1 MRLMN
6 KNKKFKFLQVSTD
19 EVFGSIEQ
27 GKFNEESPYNPNS
40 PYAASKAG
48 ADHLISAYFKT
59 FNFPGI
65 ITNCSNNYGPN
76 QFPEKLVP
84 LIIIKALQD
93 KMIPIYGQGQQMRD
107 WLHVDDHCS
116 ALLSIL
122 DKGKNGSRYL
132 IGGDNCIKNIDM
144 AISICKILDQMKP
157 LQNKKYENLINFV
170 QDRPGHDQRYAVNSN
185 KIKSDLNWE
194 PKINFNLGLKD
205 TIKWY
210 IDNDNWWKKILKE
223 NYSGNRI
230 GLKLKS

>member
-1 MRLMN
+1 MDLMN
-6 KNKKFKFLQVSTD
+6 KNKSFKFIQVSTD

-27 GKFNEESPYNPNS
+27 GKFNEQSPYKPNS

-48 ADHLISAYFKT
+48 ADHLISSYCKT

-84 LIIIKALQD
+84 LIIVKALQNQI
-93 KMIPIYGQGQQMRD
+93 IPIYGQGQQIRD
-107 WLHVDDHCS
+107 WIHVEDHCS

-122 DKGKNGSRYL
+122 DKGKNGSQYL

-144 AISICKILDQMKP
+144 AISICKNLDEIKP
-157 LQNKKYENLINFV
+157 LENKKYENLISFV
-170 QDRPGHDQRYAVNSN
+170 QDRPGHDQRYAVDSD
-185 KIKSDLNWE
+185 KIKSDLNWK
-194 PKINFNLGLKD
+194 PQINFNLGLKQ

-210 IDNDNWWKKILKE
+210 IDNDVWWKETFKE

-230 GLKLKS
+230 GLKPKV